1 MTTKPAYAPPDT
13 ARLKQ
18 IRRATFLLGG
28 LTLGVQSLR
37 GLLQLQE
44 SQRRTRHFLY
54 MPEGK
59 PLSAVYSP
67 NGERILTHERKS
79 EAILY
84 QGKPTNTGP
93 DTLRLWDAQTGA
105 LLQTLESQGSYV
117 QQADFTSDGRA
128 VIVQQYGDLWHYDLQ
143 TRQMESLG
151 PQSSQSMAFTR
162 HGDLLAAWHWEIRC
176 FELVSLQTRKV
187 VRELELPES
196 PGEKLEIYP
205 SSPRSP
211 LFSSNGRWLCWQL
224 NVHPQIGQGL
234 HPRLC
239 VSDCTTGKTT
249 IVPCAFSEFETQG
262 SRCQLAFTRD
272 NQSLIVTGFCYPS
285 TYGDAAPG
293 LVIYDLQS
301 KQVVF
306 EETLESLAF
315 IRLSLSRDE
324 LLFSGPIGDKRFMTR
339 LGWSTLPKKLL
350 DALIWTPSPDGNT
363 ILCRGEAGLLKVP
376 YQQAR
381 TELGL
386 G

>member
-1 MTTKPAYAPPDT
+1 MV
-13 ARLKQ
+13 RLKR

-44 SQRRTRHFLY
+44 SQRRARHFLY

-84 QGKPTNTGP
+84 QGKPTNMGP
-93 DTLRLWDAQTGA
+93 DILRLWDTQTGA
-105 LLQTLESQGSYV
+105 LLQTLEPRGSYV

-128 VIVQQYGDLWHYDLQ
+128 VIVQQYDDLWHYDLQ

-162 HGDLLAAWHWEIRC
+162 HGDLLAAWHWEIRR

-196 PGEKLEIYP
+196 PGEKLEIYAA
-205 SSPRSP
+205 SPRSP
-211 LFSSNGRWLCWQL
+211 LFSSNGRWLCWEL

-234 HPRLC
+234 RPRLC

-249 IVPCAFSEFETQG
+249 IVPCALSEFETRG
-262 SRCQLAFTRD
+262 RRCQLAFTRD
-272 NQSLIVTGFCYPS
+272 NQSLIVTGFCYPDTS
-285 TYGDAAPG
+285 DGAAPG
-293 LVIYDLQS
+293 LVIYDLHS

-306 EETLESLAF
+306 QKRLESLAF
-315 IRLSLSRDE
+315 IRLPLNRHE
-324 LLFSGPIGDKRFMTR
+324 LLFNGPIGDKRLVSNF
-339 LGWSTLPKKLL
+339 GWSSTPQPLS
-350 DALIWTPSPDGNT
+350 DSLIWTPSPDGNT
-363 ILCRGEAGLLKVP
+363 VLREGEAGLLRVP